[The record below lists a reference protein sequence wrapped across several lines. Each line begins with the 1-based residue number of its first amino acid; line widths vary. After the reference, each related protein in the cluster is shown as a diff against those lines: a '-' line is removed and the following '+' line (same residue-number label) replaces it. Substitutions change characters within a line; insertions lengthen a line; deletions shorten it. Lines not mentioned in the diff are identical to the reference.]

1 MAAVSR
7 VLPWRRASAPVHT
20 EIQGVV
26 DRYKARWPRYPTDLI
41 NDAYGTALLAH
52 QGQRRKSGESYIIHP
67 VAVASVVAEMGLDD
81 VSIAAALLHDAVEDT
96 GIELIEIRNK
106 FGADVAAIVDG
117 VTKLDRVSFAT
128 KEAQQAATLR
138 KMLLAMAR
146 DMRVLLIKLADRLHN
161 MRTIG
166 ALERS
171 KQEQIARETLDIYA
185 PLAHRLGMQEV
196 RTELEDLA
204 FAALYP
210 KRYAEIDRLLAE
222 RTVEQDRYV
231 DKLLLEIRSRLEKTS
246 VKGTV
251 TGREKHH
258 WGVYEKMVVNG
269 RSFDEIFDLVGI
281 RVIVPTVREAYAAL
295 GTIHATWRP
304 VAGRFKDYIAMP
316 KFNFYQ
322 SLHTTVV
329 GPAGTAVELQI
340 RTIEMHHRA
349 EHGVAA
355 HWRYKDPTDSNSEDM
370 PWLTNI
376 VDWQNETDDPEEF
389 METLK
394 VDLEQDEVYVF
405 TPKGDVVTLATRATP
420 IDFAYAIH
428 TDIGDA
434 TIGAKIDGRLV
445 PLDREL
451 RSGDTV
457 EIFTSKIENP
467 HPSRD
472 WLDIATTPKAQ
483 NRIRQWFAR
492 SEREELVELGRDLV
506 TDALRAEGL
515 RAQPLI
521 DSEELRQVGQDFGRN
536 ELELLFESVAKED
549 LQAEIIAKKLVAHL
563 RGDSADQKLPAKPAQ
578 HRGTRRRR
586 TTGVHVEGLDD
597 SLVRL
602 AGCCNPVPGD
612 EILGFATRGRG
623 ISIHRD
629 DCSNG
634 AELVD
639 ASGARQV
646 EAVWDN
652 AFSGQFI
659 VSVEI
664 RALDRDHLLVDVVRV
679 ISEHY
684 VSIASATTF
693 TGDDQVSVMQFEIE
707 IGDPILLDQLLA
719 AVREIAGVF
728 DAYRILSSAPRR
740 SS

>member
-26 DRYKARWPRYPTDLI
+26 DRYKARWPRYSADLI

-52 QGQRRKSGESYIIHP
+52 QGQRRKSGENYIIHP

-231 DKLLLEIRSRLEKTS
+231 DKILIEIRSRLEKTS

-269 RSFDEIFDLVGI
+269 RSFDDIFDLVGI

-355 HWRYKDPTDSNSEDM
+355 HWRYKNPTDSNSEDM

-405 TPKGDVVTLATRATP
+405 TPKGDVVTIATRATP

-536 ELELLFESVAKED
+536 ELELLFESVAKDD
-549 LQAEIIAKKLVAHL
+549 LQAEVVAKKLVAHL
-563 RGDSADQKLPAKPAQ
+563 RGGSADQKLPARPAQ
-578 HRGTRRRR
+578 DRGTRRRR

-646 EAVWDN
+646 EALWDN
-652 AFSGQFI
+652 AFTGQFL

-684 VSIASATTF
+684 VSITSATTF

-719 AVREIAGVF
+719 AAREIAGVF

>member
-1 MAAVSR
+1 MATVSR

-26 DRYKARWPRYPTDLI
+26 DRYKARWPRYPADLI

-166 ALERS
+166 ALERA

-210 KRYAEIDRLLAE
+210 KRYAEIDRLLAK
-222 RTVEQDRYV
+222 RTAEQDRYV
-231 DKLLLEIRSRLEKTS
+231 DKLLIEIRSRLEKTS

-405 TPKGDVVTLATRATP
+405 TPKGDVVTIATRATP

-457 EIFTSKIENP
+457 EIF
-467 HPSRD
+467 H
-472 WLDIATTPKAQ
+472 
-483 NRIRQWFAR
+483 F
-492 SEREELVELGRDLV
+492 
-506 TDALRAEGL
+506 
-515 RAQPLI
+515 
-521 DSEELRQVGQDFGRN
+521 
-536 ELELLFESVAKED
+536 
-549 LQAEIIAKKLVAHL
+549 
-563 RGDSADQKLPAKPAQ
+563 
-578 HRGTRRRR
+578 
-586 TTGVHVEGLDD
+586 
-597 SLVRL
+597 
-602 AGCCNPVPGD
+602 
-612 EILGFATRGRG
+612 
-623 ISIHRD
+623 
-629 DCSNG
+629 
-634 AELVD
+634 
-639 ASGARQV
+639 
-646 EAVWDN
+646 
-652 AFSGQFI
+652 
-659 VSVEI
+659 
-664 RALDRDHLLVDVVRV
+664 
-679 ISEHY
+679 
-684 VSIASATTF
+684 
-693 TGDDQVSVMQFEIE
+693 
-707 IGDPILLDQLLA
+707 
-719 AVREIAGVF
+719 
-728 DAYRILSSAPRR
+728 
-740 SS
+740 

>member
-166 ALERS
+166 ALEIS

-231 DKLLLEIRSRLEKTS
+231 DKLLIEIRSRLEKTS

-355 HWRYKDPTDSNSEDM
+355 HWRYKDLTDSNSEDM

-376 VDWQNETDDPEEF
+376 VNWQNETDDPEEF

-405 TPKGDVVTLATRATP
+405 TPEGDVVTLATRATP

-472 WLDIATTPKAQ
+472 WLNIATTPKAQ

-492 SEREELVELGRDLV
+492 SEREEIVELGRDLV

-515 RAQPLI
+515 TAQPLI
-521 DSEELRQVGQDFGRN
+521 GSEELRQVGQDFGRN

-563 RGDSADQKLPAKPAQ
+563 RGDSADQKLPAQPAQ

-586 TTGVHVEGLDD
+586 TTGVHVEGSDD

-629 DCSNG
+629 DCSN
-634 AELVD
+634 ATELVD
-639 ASGARQV
+639 ASGARQM

-659 VSVEI
+659 VSIEI

-728 DAYRILSSAPRR
+728 DAYRILSSASRR

>member
-1 MAAVSR
+1 MATVSR

-26 DRYKARWPRYPTDLI
+26 DRYKARWPRYPADLI

-166 ALERS
+166 ALERA

-210 KRYAEIDRLLAE
+210 KRYAEIDRLLAK
-222 RTVEQDRYV
+222 RTAEQDRYV
-231 DKLLLEIRSRLEKTS
+231 DKLLIEIRSRLEKTS

-492 SEREELVELGRDLV
+492 SEREEIVELGRDLV
-506 TDALRAEGL
+506 TEALRAEGL

-536 ELELLFESVAKED
+536 ELELLFESVAKGD
-549 LQAEIIAKKLVAHL
+549 LQADGIAKKLVAHL
-563 RGDSADQKLPAKPAQ
+563 RGDSSEQKLPAKPAQ
-578 HRGTRRRR
+578 DRGTRRRR

-652 AFSGQFI
+652 AFTGQFL

-707 IGDPILLDQLLA
+707 IGDPILLHQLLA

>member
-1 MAAVSR
+1 
-7 VLPWRRASAPVHT
+7 
-20 EIQGVV
+20 
-26 DRYKARWPRYPTDLI
+26 
-41 NDAYGTALLAH
+41 
-52 QGQRRKSGESYIIHP
+52 
-67 VAVASVVAEMGLDD
+67 
-81 VSIAAALLHDAVEDT
+81 
-96 GIELIEIRNK
+96 
-106 FGADVAAIVDG
+106 
-117 VTKLDRVSFAT
+117 
-128 KEAQQAATLR
+128 
-138 KMLLAMAR
+138 
-146 DMRVLLIKLADRLHN
+146 
-161 MRTIG
+161 
-166 ALERS
+166 
-171 KQEQIARETLDIYA
+171 
-185 PLAHRLGMQEV
+185 MQEV

-629 DCSNG
+629 DCSNA

>member
-26 DRYKARWPRYPTDLI
+26 DRYKARWPRYPADLI
-41 NDAYGTALLAH
+41 NNAYGTAVLAH
-52 QGQRRKSGESYIIHP
+52 KGQRRKSGESYIIHP

-96 GIELIEIRNK
+96 GIELIEIREK

-196 RTELEDLA
+196 RAELEDLA

-231 DKLLLEIRSRLEKTS
+231 DKLLIEIRSRLAKTS
-246 VKGTV
+246 VEGTV

-281 RVIVPTVREAYAAL
+281 RVIVPTIREAYAAL

-304 VAGRFKDYIAMP
+304 VSGRFKDYIAMP

-329 GPAGTAVELQI
+329 GPEGTAVELQI

-355 HWRYKDPTDSNSEDM
+355 HWRYKGPTDSNSEDM

-521 DSEELRQVGQDFGRN
+521 ASEELRQVSQDYGRN
-536 ELELLFESVAKED
+536 ELELLFEAVAKED
-549 LQAEIIAKKLVAHL
+549 LQAEVIAKKLVTHL
-563 RGDSADQKLPAKPAQ
+563 RSGSADQKLPARPAQ
-578 HRGTRRRR
+578 DRGARRLR

-602 AGCCNPVPGD
+602 AGCCNPLPGD

-623 ISIHRD
+623 ISIHRS
-629 DCSNG
+629 DCSNA

-639 ASGARQV
+639 ASGVRQV

-652 AFSGQFI
+652 AFTGQFV

-728 DAYRILSSAPRR
+728 DAYRILSNAPR
-740 SS
+740 SSL

>member
-1 MAAVSR
+1 MATVSR

-26 DRYKARWPRYPTDLI
+26 DRYKARWPRYSADLI

-166 ALERS
+166 ALERA

-210 KRYAEIDRLLAE
+210 KRYAEIDRLLAK
-222 RTVEQDRYV
+222 RTAEQDRYV
-231 DKLLLEIRSRLEKTS
+231 DKLLIEIRSRLEKTS

-492 SEREELVELGRDLV
+492 SEREEIVELGRDLV
-506 TDALRAEGL
+506 TEALRAEGL

-536 ELELLFESVAKED
+536 ELELLFESVAKGD
-549 LQAEIIAKKLVAHL
+549 LQADGIAKKLVAHL
-563 RGDSADQKLPAKPAQ
+563 RGDSSEQKLPAKPAQ
-578 HRGTRRRR
+578 DRGTRRRR

-652 AFSGQFI
+652 AFTGQFL

-707 IGDPILLDQLLA
+707 IGDPILLHQLLA